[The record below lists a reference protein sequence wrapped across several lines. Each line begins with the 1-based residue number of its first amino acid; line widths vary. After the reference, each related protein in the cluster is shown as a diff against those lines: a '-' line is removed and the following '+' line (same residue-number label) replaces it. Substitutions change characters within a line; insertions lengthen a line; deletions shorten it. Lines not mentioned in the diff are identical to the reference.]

1 MMLIN
6 VLGKLLQHIIPPITN
21 HESIE
26 EKKSH
31 ENLDHINLYICIDIT
46 YFTGF
51 QYIYIYILRE
61 KRTTSQFIL
70 KKIVTTT
77 ATWRRRRKQT
87 KKMYYQVTVKDIN
100 I

>member
-31 ENLDHINLYICIDIT
+31 ENLDHINLYICIDVT

-51 QYIYIYILRE
+51 QYIYIYIYFKRKAYHIPIDPKENSDNYGNLEEE
-61 KRTTSQFIL
+61 KKADGENVLSS
-70 KKIVTTT
+70 
-77 ATWRRRRKQT
+77 
-87 KKMYYQVTVKDIN
+87 DS
-100 I
+100 